1 MILNRKRIVR
11 IIIAILIILALM
23 LTMHI
28 LVNNLD
34 VLGFMRRLH
43 GG

>member
-1 MILNRKRIVR
+1 MTLNRKRIVR
-11 IIIAILIILALM
+11 IIIAIVIILAVM

>member
-1 MILNRKRIVR
+1 MTLNRKRIVR
-11 IIIAILIILALM
+11 IVIAIVIILALM
-23 LTMHI
+23 LTMHL

>member
-1 MILNRKRIVR
+1 MTLNRKRIVR
-11 IIIAILIILALM
+11 IVVAIVIILTLM
-23 LTMHI
+23 LTMHM

-34 VLGFMRRLH
+34 MLGFMRRLH